1 MNSHFKQTIWSFFS
15 ALSVLILTSSNV
27 FGQDC
32 GQADFSYTIN
42 GNIVKLEGKSS
53 FNDTANY
60 NWTFGNGK
68 SSVGRESKVE
78 YEKNGEYEICMKVI
92 SGTCTLT
99 KCKSV
104 KVNGNTS
111 NTCGLIIKYDFR
123 IDGNTGIFI
132 SNSNLDNTK
141 YQWQVVGQNKLYEG
155 RCV

>member
-1 MNSHFKQTIWSFFS
+1 MYLDKIVGRRIFLT
-15 ALSVLILTSSNV
+15 LSMETLSNWKENQVLMIQL
-27 FGQDC
+27 
-32 GQADFSYTIN
+32 I
-42 GNIVKLEGKSS
+42 
-53 FNDTANY
+53 Y

-111 NTCGLIIKYDFR
+111 N
-123 IDGNTGIFI
+123 
-132 SNSNLDNTK
+132 NLWSDH
-141 YQWQVVGQNKLYEG
+141 QI
-155 RCV
+155 